1 MSDKLFKDEHLA
13 NMPTIRIAKIG
24 LKNFKSVKSGE
35 ITFNCGRKFIP
46 YGTESDI
53 TGIYGQNGSGKTS
66 MIYAIGLLKYLLS
79 GESIPDA
86 FAECI
91 SIDSDCAVIV
101 YTLDIQYPNR
111 DSYESNN
118 DIRKVVYTVT
128 FGRELREKKQEINLF
143 ADKEFNDYFVPKI
156 KFRPVVIDESIK
168 ISGTVKGRKT
178 PLKPYI
184 DTSGELVDICPK
196 TKLNLLVGSLDEDK
210 RVALGINKN
219 KAYSEAKSFVFLSDM
234 MSLYYKNSDY
244 SYLYQMLFELQHWGK
259 FNLFFID
266 SNSYSF
272 STLNAIFFLY
282 LDGNPVPIPASNSF
296 ELPTEDLKE
305 CAKVVNSIGG
315 VVQEVIPGL
324 QVKLKDYGI
333 TSNVNGKDMHSAELI
348 VVRDGNEMPFRY
360 ESDGIKK
367 LISTL
372 YFIIELYTDDS
383 VTVAYDEF
391 DSGVFEYLLGEILQ
405 ILRSSGKGQLIFTS
419 HNLYPLTVLG
429 NECIYF
435 TTTDPYDR
443 FIKLT
448 GIGGTNNLRTVYLR
462 EIGHPDRYDNLYNET
477 KRNRIISAM
486 RKADS
491 DLWEDQE
498 EK

>member
-1 MSDKLFKDEHLA
+1 MSDKIYKKEHLA
-13 NMPTIRIAKIG
+13 NLPTIRIAKIE
-24 LKNFKSVKSGE
+24 LKNFKSVKNGE

-66 MIYAIGLLKYLLS
+66 MIYAIGLLKFLLS
-79 GESIPDA
+79 GETIPDV

-91 SIDSDCAVIV
+91 SIDSDHAVIV
-101 YTLDIQYPNR
+101 YTLDIQYPKG
-111 DSYESNN
+111 DTYESNN

-128 FGRELREKKQEINLF
+128 LGKELKDKKQEINLF
-143 ADKEFNDYFVPKI
+143 ANKEFNDFFVPKM
-156 KFRPVVIDESIK
+156 KYRPKVIDESIK
-168 ISGTVKGRKT
+168 ISGTVEGRKT

-196 TKLNLLVGSLDEDK
+196 SKLKLLVGSLDEDK
-210 RVALGINKN
+210 RVSLGINKN
-219 KAYSEAKSFVFLSDM
+219 KAYSEAKSFIFLSDM
-234 MSLYYKNSDY
+234 MDLYYKNSDY
-244 SYLYQMLFELQHWGK
+244 SYLYQMLFELQFWGT
-259 FNLFFID
+259 FNLYFVD

-272 STLNAIFFLY
+272 STLNAVILLY
-282 LDGNPVPIPASNSF
+282 VNGQPFPIPASNSF
-296 ELPTEDLKE
+296 EISTGDLEE

-315 VVQEVIPGL
+315 VVQEVVPGL

-333 TSNVNGKDMHSAELI
+333 TSIVNGDDIHTAELI
-348 VVRDGNEMPFRY
+348 VVRDGHEMPFRY

-367 LISTL
+367 LISTM
-372 YFIIELYTDDS
+372 YFIVEIYNSES

-435 TTTDPYDR
+435 TTTNPNDR
-443 FIKLT
+443 FTKLT

-491 DLWEDQE
+491 DLWEDQG